1 MRKILLY
8 CEYKHV
14 EFFSRTI
21 LKREDVLLEHESDMS
36 LAMRNILKSPPML
49 FMVRGVYEGLVE
61 VHLQSLA
68 QCYPKLPFPVVLMSD
83 VRDRAKLPAFVKKVI
98 PVDSGIDAFNEQVA
112 GLMGVPTRRS
122 ARFPIRIGLDLSQQ
136 NATTIANTVNVSGTG
151 MLVESFKPLIPGKV
165 YEFRFMGLPKTVEF
179 PPISARIVREEAG
192 RVMCDTTRNYAA
204 EFVNIPPATMES
216 FISRILA

>member
-21 LKREDVLLEHESDMS
+21 LKRDDVELRHESDMGS
-36 LAMRNILKSPPML
+36 AIKSIIQSPPAL
-49 FMVRGVYEGLVE
+49 FIVRGVYEGLIE

-83 VRDRAKLPAFVKKVI
+83 VRDRSKLPSFIKKVI
-98 PVDSGIDAFNEQVA
+98 PQNADIASFNEGVVQM
-112 GLMGVPTRRS
+112 LGVPARRS
-122 ARFPIRIGLDLSQQ
+122 ARLPIRIGIDLSHQ
-136 NATTIANTVNVSGTG
+136 NDTTIANTVNVSGTG
-151 MLVESFKPLIPGKV
+151 MLVESYKPLIPGKV
-165 YEFRFMGLPKTVEF
+165 YEFRFMGLPKTVEI

-192 RVMCDTTRNYAA
+192 KMILDNTRNYAA
-204 EFVNIPPATMES
+204 EFVNMPAATMETL
-216 FISRILA
+216 ISRLLS

>member
-1 MRKILLY
+1 MKKILLC

-21 LKREDVLLEHESDMS
+21 LRREDVTLEQESDIS
-36 LAMRNILKSPPML
+36 LAIKNILRSPPSL
-49 FMVRGVYEGLVE
+49 FVIRGVYEGLVE
-61 VHLQSLA
+61 VHLQSLS

-83 VRDRAKLPAFVKKVI
+83 VRDRSKLPSFVKKVI
-98 PVDSGIDAFNEQVA
+98 PTGSDIGTFNDQVA
-112 GLMGVPTRRS
+112 GLMGIPTRRS
-122 ARFPIRIGLDLSQQ
+122 ARLPIRIGLDLSQPG
-136 NATTIANTVNVSGTG
+136 ATTIANTLNVSGTG
-151 MLVESFKPLIPGKV
+151 MLVESFKPLIPGKI

-204 EFVNIPPATMES
+204 EFVNIPPAMMES
-216 FISRILA
+216 FINRILA